1 MGNEASTPYE
11 GSTEV
16 LKGRDIP
23 SIVKY
28 MKSKKCKKVFVML
41 GAGVSTA
48 AGIPDFRSPE
58 TGLYANL
65 ARLNLPYPEAVFEIN
80 YFRQNPLPFYTL
92 ARELYPGR
100 FRPTLTHTFVKLLA
114 DHSYLDTCFTQNIDT
129 LERQAGV
136 PGDKIVEAHGSFADQ
151 HCIECHASCDSAKMK
166 AAIEKGD
173 IVRCVQCK
181 GLVKPDIVFFGE
193 SLPPLF
199 QRTVPRLRE
208 ADLLFVIGTSL
219 KVHPFAS
226 LTDLVPESC
235 PRVLINMEPA
245 GNIGSRPDDVVL
257 LGRCDEVVR
266 KLTRELGWENELDRE
281 WRKTEILVPLDTLE
295 KGKVGGEKELVAESE
310 KEKESV
316 AAKHSEPEAAGD
328 SEATVAKEEARV
340 EAEVEKLTEQIAK
353 TLDISRDVSESGGRS
368 EDTKTVETK
377 PPETSSSVMSTS
389 VTGASAASL
398 RGQLHERVTA
408 TPTPD
413 PEGLK
418 EQKEKEKL

>member
-16 LKGRDIP
+16 LEGRDIP

-173 IVRCVQCK
+173 IVRCEQCK

-266 KLTRELGWENELDRE
+266 KLARELGWDNELDRE
-281 WRKTEILVPLDTLE
+281 WRKTEILVPLDTLR
-295 KGKVGGEKELVAESE
+295 KGNTGSEEIVAESE
-310 KEKESV
+310 KEAV
-316 AAKHSEPEAAGD
+316 AAKHTEPEAAGD
-328 SEATVAKEEARV
+328 SEAAVAKEEARV

-368 EDTKTVETK
+368 ETVETK
-377 PPETSSSVMSTS
+377 PPETSSSVMST

-398 RGQLHERVTA
+398 RGQSHERVTS

-418 EQKEKEKL
+418 EQKEKEKEKL

>member
-1 MGNEASTPYE
+1 M
-11 GSTEV
+11 
-16 LKGRDIP
+16 
-23 SIVKY
+23 
-28 MKSKKCKKVFVML
+28 
-41 GAGVSTA
+41 
-48 AGIPDFRSPE
+48 
-58 TGLYANL
+58 
-65 ARLNLPYPEAVFEIN
+65 
-80 YFRQNPLPFYTL
+80 
-92 ARELYPGR
+92 
-100 FRPTLTHTFVKLLA
+100 
-114 DHSYLDTCFTQNIDT
+114 
-129 LERQAGV
+129 
-136 PGDKIVEAHGSFADQ
+136 
-151 HCIECHASCDSAKMK
+151 
-166 AAIEKGD
+166 
-173 IVRCVQCK
+173 
-181 GLVKPDIVFFGE
+181 
-193 SLPPLF
+193 PPLF

-266 KLTRELGWENELDRE
+266 KLARELGWENELDRE
-281 WRKTEILVPLDTLE
+281 WRKTEIFVPLDTLE
-295 KGKVGGEKELVAESE
+295 KGKVGGEKEIVAESE
-310 KEKESV
+310 KEAV
-316 AAKHSEPEAAGD
+316 AAKHSEPEGAGD
-328 SEATVAKEEARV
+328 SEAAVAKEEARV

-398 RGQLHERVTA
+398 RGQSHERVTS

-418 EQKEKEKL
+418 EQKEKEKEKL